1 MLKPSLGDLFR
12 SSTRSILKNKSRT
25 ILTSLG
31 IIIGVTS
38 VILLTS
44 IGNGL
49 KTYINNQFESM
60 GSNMVFVMP
69 GKMFNDKGGFN
80 GGASSYFISTSF
92 TEKDLKNLKRGLKNT
107 TVLPVGMLTSAEIKH
122 VNIIKKDMSVIG
134 TTENYGKL
142 LNSLP
147 KERNGE
153 WFTKED
159 NDKSNNVALLGY
171 KIAQDL
177 FPDFSPINKTIIIN
191 SRNFKVVGV
200 IDKKGGSMGGPDED
214 NYIYVPFNT
223 VANLKGNNDIQ
234 EFVIKVN
241 NKEEIE
247 SIKKKANTIMLQ
259 RYKEDTFS
267 VFDASQLLSSI
278 NSIINIMTV
287 ALTGIAAISLIVGGI
302 GIMNIMLVSVTE
314 RTKEIGL
321 RKAIGAYPR
330 AILIQFLIESV
341 ILSLLGGGIGIL
353 LGFLGTL
360 AINSFFP
367 ATLTIPS
374 VALAFGVSSLVG
386 IIFGVAPAR
395 KASKLSPIEAL
406 RYE

>member
-1 MLKPSLGDLFR
+1 MLKPSLGDLFK
-12 SSTRSILKNKSRT
+12 SSVKSILKNKSRT

-49 KTYINNQFESM
+49 KEYINGQFESM

-69 GKMFNDKGGFN
+69 GKVFNDKGGFSGG
-80 GGASSYFISTSF
+80 GGAHFISTSF

-107 TVLPVGMLTSAEIKH
+107 TVLPVNMLSSVEIKH
-122 VNIIKKDMSVIG
+122 INIIKKDISVIG

-147 KERNGE
+147 KTGNGE

-159 NDKSNNVALLGY
+159 NDKSGNVAVLGY

-177 FPDFSPINKTIIIN
+177 FPDFSPLNKNIIIN
-191 SRNFKVVGV
+191 SRNFKVIGI

-214 NYIYVPFNT
+214 NYIYAPFNT
-223 VANLKGNNDIQ
+223 VANLKGNNNIQ
-234 EFVIKVN
+234 EFIIKAN

-259 RYKEDTFS
+259 KYKEDTFS
-267 VFDASQLLSSI
+267 VFDASQLLNSI
-278 NSIINIMTV
+278 NSIISIMTV
-287 ALTGIAAISLIVGGI
+287 ALSGIAAISLVVGGI

-321 RKAIGAYPR
+321 RKAIGAHPQ
-330 AILIQFLIESV
+330 AILVQFLIESV
-341 ILSLLGGGIGIL
+341 ILSLLGGGIGVL

-367 ATLTIPS
+367 AKLTIFS
-374 VALAFGVSSLVG
+374 VGLAFGVSSLVG
-386 IIFGVAPAR
+386 VIFGVAPAR